1 MGSGRRTAALA
12 AALLALALPTAALA
26 AFPGTDPTQSPRAN
40 TPDDPGFDR
49 CETDDPNTPQGDCDS
64 YFEEQFGSFGFSPDS
79 AQQAPGVKTQYT
91 ECSQLDQQGR
101 NANVKAGDPA
111 CSQISGVRADT
122 AWKYSVGSPQV
133 SVAVLDTG
141 IRWQDPELVNKVR
154 LNKGELP
161 LPQHAN
167 GTNCA
172 SYDCNGDGAFNVKD
186 YVDDPRVSVSAG
198 DDTSD
203 HGSNADSFLDPSDL
217 IASFSDG
224 SDGDANGYVDDIAG
238 WDFFDNDNDPY
249 DASSCCSANGHGS
262 GRAKEA
268 VAQTNNGVAETG
280 MCPRCQLLPLR
291 IWDSFVPPTDNWALA
306 VTYAADNGASVAE
319 GAIGGLTNTGF
330 ARSAVRY
337 ADRKGM
343 ALTLVSSDINSA
355 NHNYPTNYNEAI
367 YVAGSFP
374 DTAPSSTCT
383 GPGGLPGIGDV
394 LNPPPQFQQGCQQLL
409 QSLSGIGVTP
419 TAQPL
424 TTSFFRNSN
433 LTQYGGKADVVLMG
447 STGSENTGQAAGVAG
462 LLESYARSSFAQ
474 TPFPAGLSGN
484 ETRQLLTMTAEDV
497 LPQNTGSI
505 GLPDKANP
513 GWDSHFGYGRVDMA
527 AAMAR
532 IHLKQGQPI
541 PAGWPCGT
549 RRTCIPPEA
558 QIDAP
563 DWFAPIDVGRVP
575 TSGVKIEGYAAAPHF
590 GDVGAWELEYACG
603 QDAEDSQFKSV
614 PGASGTGPVRGVLG
628 TLPKSLLTD
637 LADNCDGE
645 VANDAGRPAG
655 AGADGPWPVD
665 PYPNPD
671 PERHAFQIRLTV
683 HEAAHPANIGRYR
696 KTLFAYRDDGNLAGW
711 PKPFGAGAS
720 AARYVTG
727 SGGETSPRLYD
738 VDGDNKLDLLLPT
751 SSGEL
756 YALHSD
762 GTPVQSFNGGHPV
775 STNPIPLALNH
786 PIDASLPTPRESLR
800 VPAIGDIDGDSEAE
814 IVATAGEHVY
824 AWNLDGS
831 RVPGFPVRVNPSF
844 SDPCKPGAPHPCF
857 NASERQL
864 TTDNHLKRG
873 FIASPA
879 LADLNGDGRLDVVA
893 GALDQ
898 HLYAWDGS
906 GHHLPGFPVKL
917 STPGAPGAEIVTS
930 PAIAQLDGQGP
941 PEVIVATNE
950 VVPGSPQPP
959 GSIFDIFNAFLGSST
974 GSNPVYAVHGN
985 GTMVSGWPVQVG
997 VLAGDLLPLVIPGND
1012 SAVLDVNG
1020 DGNDEVSVSAA
1031 TSLSG
1036 QGPKLVDGNGST
1048 IRTYQ
1053 NAAAN
1058 CPDQG
1063 PVVNLADY
1071 PSIGDLSG
1079 NGTPDVV
1086 KGGLTLNG
1094 VANLLA
1100 VNQNLPFC
1108 HVEQAWDP
1116 ATGDALPGYPRATD
1130 DFQLLSE
1137 ASIARVAGS
1146 GPQRQALMGTGLYQ
1160 LHAYGPTGAEAPG
1173 WPKFTGGWIEST
1185 PAVGDADG
1193 DGKLDVAG
1201 VTREGW
1207 SFLWRTGVS
1216 ACGGSNDQWWTFHH
1230 DERSTANYGVDG
1242 RPPGSPRNLVATRN
1256 ATVGSVTVSWKQPGD
1271 DWLCGSPCRYRVIAS
1286 TDPIRHPG
1294 DGEVIV
1300 AADAVGGAGEAVS
1313 RTFTPAQV
1321 GTAQYVAVLYRD
1333 EASNWGLLRSTRIT
1347 SPGGPS

>member
-141 IRWQDPELVNKVR
+141 IRWQDAELVNKVR

>member
-141 IRWQDPELVNKVR
+141 IRWQDAELVNKVR

-1313 RTFTPAQV
+1313 RTFTQAQV

-1333 EASNWGLLRSTRIT
+1333 EAGNWGLLRSTRIT